1 MRASGPIPGASPYSV
16 VVITLDAHAAGPAAR
31 IAPRLARDFPGLTL
45 SIHAAAEWAENPASL
60 ARARA
65 ALASADLVIAN
76 LIFIE
81 EHIRAILPDLPAARL
96 TGMTRFATF
105 WVEDGQIRAPVD
117 TMRFD
122 DALFDFLGPQLE
134 ALTREP
140 ELLLP
145 GGTYGAR
152 QTGSMALPGAL
163 LSRFT
168 LTL

>member
-1 MRASGPIPGASPYSV
+1 MSLQMHGGELDEQHVLQQLGTGLYIG
-16 VVITLDAHAAGPAAR
+16 TLWYGN
-31 IAPRLARDFPGLTL
+31 F
-45 SIHAAAEWAENPASL
+45 S
-60 ARARA
+60 
-65 ALASADLVIAN
+65 
-76 LIFIE
+76 
-81 EHIRAILPDLPAARL
+81 DLPAARL

-105 WVEDGQIRAPVD
+105 WVEDGQIQAPVS

-122 DALFDFLGPQLE
+122 DSLFDFLGPQLE

-145 GGTYGAR
+145 SGTYGAR